1 MSAEETGW
9 AGEVNK
15 AKADRLQL
23 FPLSGVGL
31 KVQHRNLYVPFPS
44 SASRPFSGR
53 NHFTSRDSFHAE
65 SRGCHDD
72 KLLPNL
78 AEAKQ
83 KYAAFRARPR
93 QLPKIEGPISMG
105 RNIILGPTPWGR

>member
-1 MSAEETGW
+1 MSAEETGR
-9 AGEVNK
+9 AGGVNK
-15 AKADRLQL
+15 AKVDRLQL

-31 KVQHRNLYVPFPS
+31 KVQHRNLIRAVS
-44 SASRPFSGR
+44 IISVASFLREEPLDEWRFLPR
-53 NHFTSRDSFHAE
+53 RE
-65 SRGCHDD
+65 PWHDD

-105 RNIILGPTPWGR
+105 RNVILGPTPWGR